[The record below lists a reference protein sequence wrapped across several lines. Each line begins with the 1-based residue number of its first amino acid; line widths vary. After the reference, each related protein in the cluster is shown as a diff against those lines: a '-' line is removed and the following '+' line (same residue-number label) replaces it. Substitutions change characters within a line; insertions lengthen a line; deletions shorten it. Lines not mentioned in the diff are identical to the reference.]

1 MADYT
6 WTAYLRDIFVILAA
20 AGLILACGYAALVAW
35 QVYRFAKDLSVQLE
49 PILISAQQSA
59 QTVENT
65 AGFLSNRF
73 TTPANAA
80 TNTALGMFGLFQ
92 LYRQARQ
99 SAPGPAGPVVS
110 PEVTGAMSPTVVAA
124 APPRGEA

>member
-1 MADYT
+1 MLDYT

-35 QVYRFAKDLSVQLE
+35 QVYRMAQALSVELE
-49 PILISAQQSA
+49 PILSSAQQSA

-65 AGFLSNRF
+65 AGFLANRF

-99 SAPGPAGPVVS
+99 AAPGPAPATSGPPAQV
-110 PEVTGAMSPTVVAA
+110 PA
-124 APPRGEA
+124 APAPPSGDA

>member
-1 MADYT
+1 MPEYT

-35 QVYRFAKDLSVQLE
+35 QVYKFARALSVELE

-65 AGFLSNRF
+65 AGFMANRF
-73 TTPANAA
+73 TTPANTA

-99 SAPGPAGPVVS
+99 SPPSPALPSDATEPAPPA
-110 PEVTGAMSPTVVAA
+110 VVATV
-124 APPRGEA
+124 PPPGDA